1 MRLWRLGKK
10 EKKLRM
16 VTTWE
21 GRAEKM
27 QLGSWIIQVTYSGK
41 YEGSRVVAIVDSRT
55 VQVRPWRFYEK
66 WFFHVAKNLQPLQDR
81 IK

>member
-1 MRLWRLGKK
+1 
-10 EKKLRM
+10 
-16 VTTWE
+16 
-21 GRAEKM
+21 M

-66 WFFHVAKNLQPLQDR
+66 WFFHIAKNLQPLQDR